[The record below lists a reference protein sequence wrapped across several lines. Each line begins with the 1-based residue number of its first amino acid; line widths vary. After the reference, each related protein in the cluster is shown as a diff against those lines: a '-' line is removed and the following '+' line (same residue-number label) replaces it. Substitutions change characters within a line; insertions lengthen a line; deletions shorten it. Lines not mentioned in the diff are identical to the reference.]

1 MSIQSVRVDNR
12 KREWVLETSRGA
24 FSYPFTRCDPE
35 PTPSDRIAKY
45 FIDDELAREAVTYVL
60 ESGREGFV
68 HSEMA
73 FDYNR
78 EPAYMRDLL
87 LHQLTVDALESL
99 DASRLPK
106 REIMRRL
113 RTSAAQL
120 YRLLDPAN
128 YSKSVDSMLELL
140 SVLGCEVELS
150 VRKRTA

>member
-1 MSIQSVRVDNR
+1 MTIQSVRIDNR
-12 KREWVLETSRGA
+12 KREWLLETSRGR
-24 FSYPFTRCDPE
+24 FSYPFAKCDPE
-35 PTPSDRIAKY
+35 PTSSDHVMEY

-73 FDYNR
+73 FDYNC

-87 LHQLTVDALESL
+87 LHQLTLDVLRSLE
-99 DASRLPK
+99 ANPLPK

-113 RTSAAQL
+113 ETSAAQV
-120 YRLLDPAN
+120 YRLLDPEN
-128 YSKSVDSMLELL
+128 YTKSVDSMLELL
-140 SVLGCEVELS
+140 SVLGCEVELT

>member
-24 FSYPFTRCDPE
+24 FSYPFAKCDPE
-35 PTPSDRIAKY
+35 PTPSDRVAEY
-45 FIDDELAREAVTYVL
+45 SIDDELARQAVSYVL
-60 ESGREGFV
+60 ESGRAGFV

-78 EPAYMRDLL
+78 EPAYLRDLL
-87 LHQLTVDALESL
+87 LHQLTVEARQNLE
-99 DASRLPK
+99 ASRLPK

-113 RTSAAQL
+113 QTSAAQL
-120 YRLLDPAN
+120 YRLLDPGN

-150 VRKRTA
+150 VRKRTV